1 MLLHDS
7 FLHAS
12 KVFIWC
18 QGKTAELQSL
28 QKLSLPNT
36 CHTARQTDTQH
47 MSSVERLLLFSHY
60 YQLFLFYLKALVTFS
75 PKSSS
80 TSAGEVLGNAQSQ
93 HEFPRRSH
101 HCESCT
107 KAGTRGRRGKSKAA
121 CPSISFPWL
130 GKYLRERVLSF
141 PGRGQC
147 VQSKLALSQ
156 HSVLVSALS
165 PLRNWAKF
173 GQRPIQSPVLEY
185 VSILSLYLLSPESPG
200 GQTGCSHTGT
210 SSG

>member
-1 MLLHDS
+1 MTPPWFSLAFS
-7 FLHAS
+7 KPSIFMGGPIAS
-12 KVFIWC
+12 PS
-18 QGKTAELQSL
+18 TSQS
-28 QKLSLPNT
+28 
-36 CHTARQTDTQH
+36 
-47 MSSVERLLLFSHY
+47 
-60 YQLFLFYLKALVTFS
+60 FS
-75 PKSSS
+75 PLLSPSP
-80 TSAGEVLGNAQSQ
+80 N
-93 HEFPRRSH
+93 
-101 HCESCT
+101 CESCT